1 MFLRA
6 TDAVAM
12 NIVHGPLKV
21 PTLAEGVGFSKRI
34 EKYFCLV
41 APDVPETGTSNPNT
55 GINQIL

>member
-1 MFLRA
+1 
-6 TDAVAM
+6 M